1 MTPNFKN
8 KINNVIFK
16 QISNSKIIL
25 SENLIWVLD
34 EKKLTWYC
42 FYNIKT
48 KKVLWNEREFLVILK
63 IFKPNAYQTEKLM
76 EDFLKDFFSLINKNI
91 INEDTN
97 NPELEITEFIKIYM
111 TCYRNKMIKTIQEG
125 KILMESYEVAAPPEP
140 GN

>member
-34 EKKLTWYC
+34 ERKLSWYF
-42 FYNIKT
+42 FYDTST
-48 KKVLWNEREFLVILK
+48 KKVWWNEKEFLLILK

-97 NPELEITEFIKIYM
+97 NPKLEITEFIKIYM
-111 TCYRNKMIKTIQEG
+111 TCYRNKMIKSIQDG
-125 KILMESYEVAAPPEP
+125 KILMESYALALHEP